1 MLALAPLPR
10 SCRCRR
16 GYWPVRILF
25 ARWREPI
32 RRLLM
37 KIFVPFVAFLFF
49 LSNTTLGQT
58 IPSLSVSP
66 SLSSLSYLC
75 SFDRPIAR
83 SVKIGGQRC
92 TLVHCLGKL
101 KCPSDENAPCWRET
115 APDCNKYIEVTIT
128 VCMTAQEFEESKKQ

>member
-1 MLALAPLPR
+1 
-10 SCRCRR
+10 
-16 GYWPVRILF
+16 
-25 ARWREPI
+25 
-32 RRLLM
+32 M

-49 LSNTTLGQT
+49 LSNTALGQT

-75 SFDRPIAR
+75 PFDRPIAR

-115 APDCNKYIEVTIT
+115 PSDCNKCFEASMTI
-128 VCMTAQEFEESKKQ
+128 CMTLQEYEESKSE